1 MDTRMKFLEHE
12 LAEQEREM
20 NIKHEAG
27 AEAAASPAK
36 SENTDV
42 LERKVRELEAMVKG
56 LTEEMLDLKSVT
68 RKLTMQLEEMR
79 GGQSRVHAESRFGQK
94 KPEEPAQEFSR
105 GISASPVPPRSVPV
119 RAAPARRPIATEEEP
134 VPAPRAM
141 PQRAAQPA
149 APVRAGAATSRHA
162 ISSPAPE
169 RVPEPEPEVPV
180 EQLKA
185 GQFEYVMQPDGTIQK
200 RKKTTDHSVIIAG
213 TGYNPGHASRSAA
226 IRPDSD
232 AVIEAAEDDTVM
244 DDAKSRR

>member
-27 AEAAASPAK
+27 ADAAASSAK
-36 SENTDV
+36 SENTEA

-94 KPEEPAQEFSR
+94 KPEEQATEISR
-105 GISASPVPPRSVPV
+105 GAAAAPASSRTAPV
-119 RAAPARRPIATEEEP
+119 RAAPGRRPAVAEEEP
-134 VPAPRAM
+134 APAARAM
-141 PQRAAQPA
+141 PQRPGPAA
-149 APVRAGAATSRHA
+149 APVRAGAATSRHT
-162 ISSPAPE
+162 ISSPIPE
-169 RVPEPEPEVPV
+169 RMPEPEPEVPV

-232 AVIEAAEDDTVM
+232 AVIEAAEDDAIT
-244 DDAKSRR
+244 DDAKNRR

>member
-1 MDTRMKFLEHE
+1 MKFLEHE

-27 AEAAASPAK
+27 ADASASSAK
-36 SENTDV
+36 SENTEA
-42 LERKVRELEAMVKG
+42 LERKVRELDAMVKG

-79 GGQSRVHAESRFGQK
+79 GGQSRVQAESRFGQK
-94 KPEEPAQEFSR
+94 KPEEQATEISR
-105 GISASPVPPRSVPV
+105 GTAAPPASAHTAPV
-119 RAAPARRPIATEEEP
+119 RAVPGRRPAVAEEEP
-134 VPAPRAM
+134 ATANRAV
-141 PQRAAQPA
+141 PQRSTQPA
-149 APVRAGAATSRHA
+149 APVRAGAATSRHT
-162 ISSPAPE
+162 ISSPTPE
-169 RVPEPEPEVPV
+169 RMPEPEPEVPV

-213 TGYNPGHASRSAA
+213 TGYNPGHTSRSAA

-232 AVIEAAEDDTVM
+232 AVIEAAEDDAIT
-244 DDAKSRR
+244 DDAKNRR

>member
-27 AEAAASPAK
+27 ADSVAAPAK
-36 SENTDV
+36 SENTDA
-42 LERKVRELEAMVKG
+42 LERKIRELEAMVKG

-68 RKLTMQLEEMR
+68 RKLAMQFEEMR

-94 KPEEPAQEFSR
+94 KPE
-105 GISASPVPPRSVPV
+105 SASETGRPVQAVPPRS
-119 RAAPARRPIATEEEP
+119 
-134 VPAPRAM
+134 
-141 PQRAAQPA
+141 
-149 APVRAGAATSRHA
+149 APVRAVPGRRPVADVEDEPVRAPTPRAVPQRMAQPATPVRAGTSRHA

-169 RVPEPEPEVPV
+169 PVPVPEPEVPV

-185 GQFEYVMQPDGTIQK
+185 GEFEYVMQPDGTIQK

-213 TGYNPGHASRSAA
+213 TGYNPGHTSRSMA
-226 IRPDSD
+226 IRADSD

-244 DDAKSRR
+244 DDSKKRR

>member
-27 AEAAASPAK
+27 TDAGAAPVK
-36 SENTDV
+36 SENTDA

-68 RKLTMQLEEMR
+68 RKLAMQLEEMR

-94 KPEEPAQEFSR
+94 KPEPAPETGR
-105 GISASPVPPRSVPV
+105 PAAGIPPRGAPV
-119 RAAPARRPIATEEEP
+119 RAAPGRRPIADIDEEP
-134 VPAPRAM
+134 VRAPAPRAAA
-141 PQRAAQPA
+141 PRAAQPVT
-149 APVRAGAATSRHA
+149 PVRAGTSRHA

-169 RVPEPEPEVPV
+169 PVPVPEPEVPV

-185 GQFEYVMQPDGTIQK
+185 GEFEYVMQPDGTIQK

-213 TGYNPGHASRSAA
+213 TGYNPGHTSRSMA
-226 IRPDSD
+226 IRADSE

-244 DDAKSRR
+244 DDAKRRR

>member
-27 AEAAASPAK
+27 ADSTPTPVK

-68 RKLTMQLEEMR
+68 RKLAMQLEEVR

-94 KPEEPAQEFSR
+94 KPEAVPETGRPV
-105 GISASPVPPRSVPV
+105 SAIPPRQAPV
-119 RAAPARRPIATEEEP
+119 RAAPGRRPVADVEDEP
-134 VPAPRAM
+134 VRAPAPRAVS
-141 PQRAAQPA
+141 PRAAQPTT
-149 APVRAGAATSRHA
+149 PVRAGTSRHA

-169 RVPEPEPEVPV
+169 PVPVPEPEVPV

-185 GQFEYVMQPDGTIQK
+185 GEFEYVMQPDGTIQK

-213 TGYNPGHASRSAA
+213 TGYNPGHTSRSMA
-226 IRPDSD
+226 IRADSD

-244 DDAKSRR
+244 DDSKRRR

>member
-20 NIKHEAG
+20 NIKHEVG
-27 AEAAASPAK
+27 VESVAAIIKP
-36 SENTDV
+36 ENTDA

-68 RKLTMQLEEMR
+68 RKLAMQLEEMR
-79 GGQSRVHAESRFGQK
+79 GGQPRVHAESRFGQK
-94 KPEEPAQEFSR
+94 KPESSSETGRTVQAAPQ
-105 GISASPVPPRSVPV
+105 RSVPV
-119 RAAPARRPIATEEEP
+119 RAVPSRHPVADAEDESVRAP
-134 VPAPRAM
+134 VPRVV
-141 PQRAAQPA
+141 PQRAAHLA
-149 APVRAGAATSRHA
+149 TPVRAGTSRHA

-169 RVPEPEPEVPV
+169 PVPVPEPEVPV

-185 GQFEYVMQPDGTIQK
+185 GEFEYVMQPDGTIQK

-213 TGYNPGHASRSAA
+213 TGYNPGHTSRSMA
-226 IRPDSD
+226 IRADSD

-244 DDAKSRR
+244 DDSKKRR